1 VAIDGLGQEIVGTG
15 GQALVADFLFM
26 GGGDHQD
33 RYHVRRV
40 KLAYRVDELDAVQ
53 IGHHVI
59 DNDQVGLVGA
69 APFEAFPWRGETHDL
84 GAGRGEFADQSLNQG
99 QVEGVSSTMAM
110 AMGAPWGG
118 AHRPFPVTWWNSDYR
133 PGILEV

>member
-1 VAIDGLGQEIVGTG
+1 MVRTGVELVAIDGLGQEIVGTG

-99 QVEGVSSTMAM
+99 QVEGCRQQWQW
-110 AMGAPWGG
+110 PWGLRG
-118 AHRPFPVTWWNSDYR
+118 EGHTGLSR
-133 PGILEV
+133 